1 MIIPYKNIIPTL
13 GADVFIAENAAVA
26 GDIHIGDESGVWFNV
41 SMRGDVHEIRIGK
54 RTNIQDNAV
63 VHVTRN
69 LSGTYI
75 GDEVT
80 IGHGAIIHACTIGN
94 QCLVGMGA
102 IMLDEAKMEDH
113 SMLAAGA
120 LLTPGKIVP
129 SGQLWGG
136 SPARYM
142 RDLTEEERE
151 FFSISADNYV
161 RLAKEY
167 MEGGEEGITP

>member
-1 MIIPYKNIIPTL
+1 MTVLDYKNITPKL
-13 GADVFIAENAAVA
+13 GDEVWIADNAIVA
-26 GDIHIGDESGVWFNV
+26 GDVEIGEQSNVWFGV

-80 IGHGAIIHACTIGN
+80 IGHSAVVHACTIEDR
-94 QCLVGMGA
+94 CLVGMGA
-102 IMLDEAKMEDH
+102 IILDEAKMKEG

-120 LLTPGKIVP
+120 LLTPRKIVP

-136 SPARYM
+136 NPARYM
-142 RDLTEEERE
+142 RDLTDEEKA
-151 FFSISADNYV
+151 FLSKSADNYV
-161 RLAKEY
+161 LLAKEY
-167 MEGGEEGITP
+167 MAD

>member
-1 MIIPYKNIIPTL
+1 MLLPYKKIRPTI
-13 GADVFIAENAAVA
+13 GDKVFIAENAAVV
-26 GDIHIGDESGVWFNV
+26 GDIGIGEESNIWFNV

-54 RTNIQDNAV
+54 RTNIQDNSV

-69 LSGTYI
+69 VSGTYI

-94 QCLVGMGA
+94 QAFVGMGA
-102 IMLDEAKMEDH
+102 IILDEAKMEDR

-120 LLTPGKIVP
+120 LLTPGKVVP
-129 SGQLWGG
+129 TGQLWGG

-142 RDLTEEERE
+142 RDLTEEELA
-151 FFSISADNYV
+151 FFPVSADNYV
-161 RLAKEY
+161 KLAAEY
-167 MEGGEEGITP
+167 LAEQK